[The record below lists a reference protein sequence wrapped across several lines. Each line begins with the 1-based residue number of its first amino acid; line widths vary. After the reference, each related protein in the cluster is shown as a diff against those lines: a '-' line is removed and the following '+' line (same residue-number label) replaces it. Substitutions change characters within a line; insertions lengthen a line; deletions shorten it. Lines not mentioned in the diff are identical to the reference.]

1 MTVTKR
7 PSSQDALLEEAFGAP
22 VHQLY
27 INATLPGASAALR
40 RALELRSFLT
50 LAEEQVVRVRD
61 RVHHATTPGRDLGEL
76 SADALR
82 LDAQWMD
89 AALSARDGYLT
100 ALTGLIR
107 SMPPPT
113 PAMGRPVE
121 FTQAKITTTLPP
133 VAPDPTRAGTAGA
146 PIAKAR

>member
-27 INATLPGASAALR
+27 VAATMPGASAALR
-40 RALELRSFLT
+40 RALELRSFLV
-50 LAEEQVVRVRD
+50 LAEEQVVLVRD
-61 RVHHATTPGRDLGEL
+61 RVHQATGPGRDLGEL

-82 LDAQWMD
+82 SDAQWMD

-107 SMPPPT
+107 SMPPPA
-113 PAMGRPVE
+113 PAAGRPVE
-121 FTQAKITTTLPP
+121 FTQARITTTLPP
-133 VAPDPTRAGTAGA
+133 VAPAPIRAGATGHPAG
-146 PIAKAR
+146 KVR